1 VGIRRLHNLAV
12 PVNDLQRV
20 QFDSCI
26 RGAGLHLAKP
36 SQDTYLLLSAPSSS
50 SYQRSQSRWQTLS
63 AAHRERQKRAIPAE
77 WTLEPDRIEQ
87 LKHVGTKVEGRL
99 IEADVVRESGLLTD
113 ADLAIT
119 QDFTAAELLK
129 KMSSRD
135 LTSLQVVE
143 AFGKRAALAQ
153 QLASCSSGPLLSN
166 ERD

>member
-1 VGIRRLHNLAV
+1 MTTT
-12 PVNDLQRV
+12 
-20 QFDSCI
+20 
-26 RGAGLHLAKP
+26 P
-36 SQDTYLLLSAPSSS
+36 S
-50 SYQRSQSRWQTLS
+50 WQTLS

-113 ADLAIT
+113 AELAIT
-119 QDFTAAELLK
+119 QDFTAAELLE

-153 QLASCSSGPLLSN
+153 QLASCSSGYFSRMSVTNSGADIMLDRNVLCGGHGKSTN
-166 ERD
+166 A

>member
-1 VGIRRLHNLAV
+1 LYKRSWST
-12 PVNDLQRV
+12 
-20 QFDSCI
+20 SCETI
-26 RGAGLHLAKP
+26 TGYIPP
-36 SQDTYLLLSAPSSS
+36 SQCSQLELISALPIKMTTTPS
-50 SYQRSQSRWQTLS
+50 WQTLS

>member
-1 VGIRRLHNLAV
+1 MTTT
-12 PVNDLQRV
+12 
-20 QFDSCI
+20 
-26 RGAGLHLAKP
+26 P
-36 SQDTYLLLSAPSSS
+36 S
-50 SYQRSQSRWQTLS
+50 WQTLS

-113 ADLAIT
+113 AELAIT